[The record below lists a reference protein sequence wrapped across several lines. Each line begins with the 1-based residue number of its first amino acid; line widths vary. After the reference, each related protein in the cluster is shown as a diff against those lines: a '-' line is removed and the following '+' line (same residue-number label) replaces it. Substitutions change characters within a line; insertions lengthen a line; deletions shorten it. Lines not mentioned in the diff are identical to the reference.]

1 MKKIKIT
8 DITPK
13 SIKGAELIE
22 RLLYIDEIDS
32 TNSYLLRSSKICK
45 SGTAVVTLNQTAGRG
60 RKDHVWD
67 SRGCAAVSVLFR
79 GISSPLLPLAAAT
92 AAAEAIY
99 KLSNSRAE
107 IKWPN
112 DILINEKKVCGILC
126 EARASAAPGDAIA
139 VCGAGFNLSQE
150 QDFFEKAKL
159 YHASSIYAQ
168 TGKILNYADIAEQ
181 FLLNLE
187 ENLKL
192 IKNNASMLL
201 QGYKDRCITIGR
213 QVKIMPSE
221 EIGTAVD
228 IDADGALVVKTQ
240 SGKIKAYG
248 DVSVRGVDGYI

>member
-1 MKKIKIT
+1 M
-8 DITPK
+8 
-13 SIKGAELIE
+13 
-22 RLLYIDEIDS
+22 
-32 TNSYLLRSSKICK
+32 
-45 SGTAVVTLNQTAGRG
+45 
-60 RKDHVWD
+60 
-67 SRGCAAVSVLFR
+67 
-79 GISSPLLPLAAAT
+79 PLAAAT

-99 KLSNSRAE
+99 KLSESRAE

-126 EARASAAPGDAIA
+126 EARASAANPAAPGDAIA
-139 VCGAGFNLSQE
+139 VCGAGFNLRQE
-150 QDFFEKAKL
+150 QDFFKKAKL

-192 IKNNASMLL
+192 IKNNAPILL
-201 QGYKDRCITIGR
+201 QRYKDRCITIGR

-228 IDADGALVVKTQ
+228 IDAGGALVVKTR

-248 DVSVRGVDGYI
+248 DVSVRGAEGYI